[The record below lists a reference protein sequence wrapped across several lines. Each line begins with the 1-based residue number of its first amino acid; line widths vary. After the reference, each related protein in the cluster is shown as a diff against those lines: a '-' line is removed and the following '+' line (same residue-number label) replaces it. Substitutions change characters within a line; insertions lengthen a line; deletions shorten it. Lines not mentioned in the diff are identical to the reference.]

1 MITITPQGSVYL
13 CKTPLE
19 NDYKHQ
25 LTFTSTTTQ
34 RNYFTNSSVLK
45 HTCTDF
51 TYIKRDNQLIVDYPI
66 DTIIDCNYLYYQ
78 NTGFTN
84 KYYYCFI
91 TNMEYVNENA
101 TRITFELDVFQTYM
115 FDITYKKS
123 FIEREHVNDD
133 SMFKNLVDE
142 GLEIGQLVVASK
154 NEYLNEYDD
163 YCIVMGI
170 TNFPEITGDTQPAIP
185 NDRTYNG
192 IYSGLIYIIPSSASD
207 ASKLIYC
214 FEDAGYSDAIVEIFM
229 YYKTTDI
236 ESATE
241 YTYTHVHGNT
251 TTSAKL
257 KFMPATTESDTV
269 GGIPNITMPTDLD
282 GYTPK
287 NNKMFSSPFCFINA
301 DNNAGTVQ
309 DYKWEYFKNIYD
321 QTLHVYTA
329 GFTLHSAICPGGSGK
344 AIPLDNYSQYND
356 TNGKYNYMYSM
367 PLAKL
372 PACSWLSDTYTNWL
386 TQNGIASTGL
396 TQSLMAIGGGA
407 VTQNWLAIGAGAVG
421 IYSAIKTIEEK
432 KNAPDIVK
440 GNTNSGD
447 VNFAYQKSGGFTL
460 YNMTITYDYA
470 KRIDDYFSTYG
481 YKVNA
486 FKTPNV
492 TGRTY
497 WNYVKT
503 IDCNLEG
510 DIPQVY
516 INKLKE
522 MFNNGVTFWH
532 SASSFLD
539 YSQNNT
545 IVS

>member
-1 MITITPQGSVYL
+1 MITITPQGNVYL

-25 LTFTSTTTQ
+25 LTFANVTAQ
-34 RNYFTNSSVLK
+34 RNYFTGNSVLK

-51 TYIKRDNQLIVDYPI
+51 TYIKRDNQIIVDYPI

-78 NTGFTN
+78 NTGFAT
-84 KYYYCFI
+84 KYYYAFI
-91 TNMEYVNENA
+91 TNMEYANENA
-101 TRITFELDVFQTYM
+101 TRITFEIDVFQTYM
-115 FDITYKKS
+115 FDIVYKKS
-123 FIEREHVNDD
+123 FIEREHVNNDG
-133 SMFKNLVDE
+133 MGKNLVDE
-142 GLEIGQLVVASK
+142 GLEIGQLIVHSK
-154 NEYLNEYDD
+154 STVLNEYDD

-170 TNFPEITGDTQPAIP
+170 TNFPKVSGDTQPAIP
-185 NDRTYNG
+185 DNRTYNG
-192 IYSGLIYIIPSSASD
+192 IYSGLIYIIPSSAND
-207 ASKLIYC
+207 ASKLIKI
-214 FEDAGYSDAIVEIFM
+214 FEDENQGDAIVEIFM
-229 YYKTTDI
+229 YYNTIDI
-236 ESATE
+236 QSATE
-241 YTYTHVHGNT
+241 YTYSHNGGEIT
-251 TTSAKL
+251 AKL
-257 KFMPATTESDTV
+257 RFMPATTESDL
-269 GGIPNITMPTDLD
+269 IESFAYINMPKALD

-287 NNKMFSSPFCFINA
+287 NNKLFNSPYCFINA

-309 DYKWEYFKNIYD
+309 EYKWEYFHNTYD
-321 QTLHVYTA
+321 PITHEYVAAFSLEA
-329 GFTLHSAICPGGSGK
+329 AICPGGSGK
-344 AIPLDNYSQYND
+344 AIPLSDYAQSTTEQHPNF
-356 TNGKYNYMYSM
+356 MYSM

-407 VTQNWLAIGAGAVG
+407 ITGNWIGVGVGAIGIAGALKE
-421 IYSAIKTIEEK
+421 IYDK

-447 VNFAYQKSGGFTL
+447 INFAYQNDGGFTL
-460 YNMTITYDYA
+460 YNMTITYNYA

-481 YKVNA
+481 YKVNE

-503 IDCNLEG
+503 LECNLEG
-510 DIPQVY
+510 NIPQVY

-532 SASSFLD
+532 DSTKFLD